1 MSMYKSNSPYY
12 TTGLNNG
19 YLEVMT
25 PRDIPALVDDLLFE
39 VPKTYEYRPDLLA
52 YDLYKDVGLWW
63 VFATRNPSIIKD
75 PVYDLTAG
83 IKIFIPQLTTIK
95 LALGI

>member
-1 MSMYKSNSPYY
+1 MYKKNSPYY

-25 PRDIPALVDDLLFE
+25 ARNIPALVDDLLFE

-83 IKIFIPQLTTIK
+83 IKIFIPQLTTINS
-95 LALGI
+95 ALGI